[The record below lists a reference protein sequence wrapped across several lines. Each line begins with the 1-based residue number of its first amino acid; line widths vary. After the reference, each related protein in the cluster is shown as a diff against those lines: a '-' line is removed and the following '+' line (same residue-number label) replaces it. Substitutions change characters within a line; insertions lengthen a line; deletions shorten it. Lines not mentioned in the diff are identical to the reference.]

1 MAKIRKK
8 DIRKNS
14 DIKIDSSQHTGQDL
28 LDFLSAENAELQQQ
42 LQDAQTKASSTISSN
57 ISGSVFQIGQNISG
71 FASAAYEGIQN
82 VGQAL
87 EDLDKAGTDIM
98 NGFGT
103 ARNRLDEFKLVYA
116 EALPSFTE
124 MGISDPAGVI
134 KEVGNALGGAASVG
148 ADAIIELG
156 ATTQVTGVQ
165 AGTLAQ
171 NFRDVGMSVYDVAD
185 SMKETVDYVKSIGG
199 NVADVSSKVS
209 SSLEKL
215 NMYNFSN
222 GVMGLTKMA
231 AQASRLGVDMNT
243 VFEKSEDLLD
253 PQKAIDMAA
262 GLQRLGVA
270 NSEMLDPLRL
280 MDMGLN
286 GPDELMKNMADMS
299 KEFVQLNEKGQFEI
313 MPGAKR
319 RMREVAKELGMSG
332 EEFSKMA
339 LKAADFDRKLNEI
352 SMPSFVG
359 TQEDKEMIATMA
371 QMKDGKA
378 IIQVKDDK
386 TGQLKDKEVKDL
398 TPADIDKLRLSEE
411 ERGKTMEEIALDQLN
426 NLEIIANAQSGVKA
440 RTSMAAATAAPV
452 QRAYG
457 YVAGM
462 QRQAVQAIKKTPG
475 GVGDYDYL
483 VQTMNDLTQPMEN
496 MAKLFGEGKFDEGAQ
511 QMTNL
516 FNTLGKVETD
526 FTNNIQN
533 IVNKLVGADA
543 QLRTTIYG
551 TPVTTPNT
559 TPVTTPNT
567 TPVTST
573 VTSPQQLTVQTI
585 TATDIAPAQIM
596 STSDVNV
603 NFKLTSDGTT
613 ANVDQNLIKSIIEK
627 YFQDRTNVENLFNID
642 RNGGL
647 RLRK

>member
-1 MAKIRKK
+1 MGNKIKKK
-8 DIRKNS
+8 DIKKTSNVT
-14 DIKIDSSQHTGQDL
+14 IDSSQHTGQDL
-28 LDFLSAENAELQQQ
+28 LDFLSAENASLQQQ
-42 LQDAQTKASSTISSN
+42 LQDAQSQASSTITSTME
-57 ISGSVFQIGQNISG
+57 GSVFKIGDNIAG
-71 FASAAYEGIQN
+71 FASSAYDGIQN
-82 VGQAL
+82 VFKAL
-87 EDLDKAGTDIM
+87 EDLDAAGTNIM

-124 MGISDPAGVI
+124 MGIDDPAGTI
-134 KEVGNALGGAASVG
+134 KSIGDALGGAASVG

-156 ATTQVTGVQ
+156 ATAKVTNVD

-185 SMKETVDYVKSIGG
+185 SMKETVDYVRSVGG
-199 NVADVSSKVS
+199 NVSEVSKKVS
-209 SSLEKL
+209 ASLEKL

-222 GVMGLTKMA
+222 GVMGITKMA
-231 AQASRLGVDMNT
+231 AQASRLGVEMGD
-243 VFEKSEDLLD
+243 VFDTSEKLLD

-286 GPDELMKNMADMS
+286 GPDELMKSMSEMS
-299 KEFVQLNEKGQFEI
+299 KEFVQLNDKGQFEI

-319 RMREVAKELGMSG
+319 RMREVAQELGMTG

-339 LKAADFDRKLNEI
+339 LKSADFDRKMKEI

-378 IIQVKDDK
+378 IVQIKDEK

-426 NLEIIANAQSGVKA
+426 NLEIIANAQAGIKSRA
-440 RTSMAAATAAPV
+440 SMAAATAAPV

-457 YVAGM
+457 YVSGM
-462 QRQAVQAIKKTPG
+462 QRQAVQAIKQTPG
-475 GVGDYDYL
+475 GLGDYDYL
-483 VQTMNDLTQPMEN
+483 VQTMNDLTTPMEN
-496 MAKLFGEGKFDEGAQ
+496 MAKLFGEGKFDEGAEEI
-511 QMTNL
+511 TNFL
-516 FNTLGKVETD
+516 GTLGKVETD

-543 QLRTTIYG
+543 QLRSTIYG
-551 TPVTTPNT
+551 TPTT
-559 TPVTTPNT
+559 TPVPQPPTT
-567 TPVTST
+567 TPV
-573 VTSPQQLTVQTI
+573 PQPQIPNPQELTVQTI

-603 NFKLTSDGTT
+603 NFKLTADGTT
-613 ANVDQNLIKSIIEK
+613 ANIDQSLIKSIVET
-627 YFQDRTNVENLFNID
+627 YFQDRNNVKKLFD
-642 RNGGL
+642 LDENGGL

>member
-1 MAKIRKK
+1 MGNKIKKK
-8 DIRKNS
+8 DIKKTSNVS
-14 DIKIDSSQHTGQDL
+14 IDSSQHTGQDL
-28 LDFLSAENAELQQQ
+28 LDFLSAENAGLQQQ
-42 LQDAQTKASSTISSN
+42 LQEAQKKASTTLTSTME
-57 ISGSVFQIGQNISG
+57 GSVFKIGDNLSG

-82 VGQAL
+82 VFQAL
-87 EDLDKAGTDIM
+87 EDLDKAGTEIM
-98 NGFGT
+98 NSFGT

-116 EALPSFTE
+116 EALPSLTE
-124 MGISDPAGVI
+124 MGVNDPAGVI
-134 KEVGNALGGAASVG
+134 KEVGQALGGAASVG

-156 ATTQVTGVQ
+156 ATAKVTNIQ

-171 NFRDVGMSVYDVAD
+171 NFRNVGMSVYDVAD
-185 SMKETVDYVKSIGG
+185 SMKETVDYVRSIGG
-199 NVADVSSKVS
+199 NVTDVSGKVS
-209 SSLEKL
+209 ENLEKL

-231 AQASRLGVDMNT
+231 AQASRLGVDMDT
-243 VFEKSEDLLD
+243 VFRKSEELLD
-253 PQKAIDMAA
+253 PDKAIEMAS

-319 RMREVAKELGMSG
+319 RMREVGKELGMNAG
-332 EEFSKMA
+332 EFEKMA

-378 IIQVKDDK
+378 IVQIKDEK

-426 NLEIIANAQSGVKA
+426 NLEIIANAQAGIKSRA
-440 RTSMAAATAAPV
+440 SMAAATAAPV

-457 YVAGM
+457 YVSGM
-462 QRQAVQAIKKTPG
+462 QRQAVQAIKQTPG
-475 GVGDYDYL
+475 GIGDYDYL
-483 VQTMNDLTQPMEN
+483 VQTMNDLTTPMEN
-496 MAKLFGEGKFDEGAQ
+496 MAKLFGEGKFDEGAKEI
-511 QMTNL
+511 TNFL
-516 FNTLGKVETD
+516 GTLGKVETD

-533 IVNKLVGADA
+533 IVNKLVGADT
-543 QLRTTIYG
+543 QLRSTIYG
-551 TPVTTPNT
+551 TPNTTPNT
-559 TPVTTPNT
+559 TPTTPNT
-567 TPVTST
+567 TPIT
-573 VTSPQQLTVQTI
+573 PQQLTVQTI

-603 NFKLTSDGTT
+603 NFKLTADGTT
-613 ANVDQNLIKSIIEK
+613 ANIDQSLIKSIIEN
-627 YFQDRTNVENLFNID
+627 YFSDKNNVKKLFD
-642 RNGGL
+642 TDLNGGL